1 MERKDEEMGAFIDQ
15 VQRQSSELQSIRTER
30 EKAEQRRIERERKK
44 AHETNLTRHLQKYFY
59 DEFKKAQGETD
70 EKIVEFY
77 DLRKRNTIIFEISEN
92 IKDST
97 EYDATFLNTIYEKEL
112 ARISKIFLNNDKY
125 LENVG
130 EGSVTIYGK
139 EAEELIKRREEYFN
153 SRNSE
158 LEDKIIHALAI
169 LTPIAIIGG
178 IIWFFI
184 WGYFHFA
191 VPVLN
196 G

>member
-70 EKIVEFY
+70 EKIIEFY
-77 DLRKRNTIIFEISEN
+77 DLRKRNNIIFEISEN
-92 IKDST
+92 IKDKT

-125 LENVG
+125 IETQPIHDEERQKRIEEMNRQERDGKV
-130 EGSVTIYGK
+130 ESIFETIVVFMVY
-139 EAEELIKRREEYFN
+139 
-153 SRNSE
+153 
-158 LEDKIIHALAI
+158 AI
-169 LTPIAIIGG
+169 LTSPIWGG
-178 IIWFFI
+178 IIFFI